1 MKRGLKMSEDYKAK
15 IDALIAGEI
24 ETITINPDEF
34 MAFQLVWQ
42 KEKLRKAIV
51 GNAQREGQ
59 IIYKYVSLK
68 N

>member
-1 MKRGLKMSEDYKAK
+1 MGEDYKAK

>member
-1 MKRGLKMSEDYKAK
+1 MSEDYKAK

>member
-1 MKRGLKMSEDYKAK
+1 MSEDYKAK
-15 IDALIAGEI
+15 IDALIDGEI

>member
-1 MKRGLKMSEDYKAK
+1 MSEDYKAK
-15 IDALIAGEI
+15 IDALIAGKI